1 MKHKLTYA
9 EKKLHSID
17 TYETIKQQ
25 AEELIAS
32 LQKKLLKIK
41 EINAIILFG
50 SFARG
55 DYSVRHSDIDLM
67 IFLDTKDK
75 KQEEKIKKK
84 IIALTLGKAMHIHA
98 LFQYAKIE
106 DEDRSLM
113 LTIAREGKVLFA
125 RKSIVISQNILGL
138 KPFILLR
145 FDTTGLA
152 PVIKNKLQRF
162 LYGYTIKGKKYQ
174 GIVNGENVLSAGQGA
189 IIIPQDMQNKI
200 MLFVE
205 KIGVKAVQKGKFY
218 K

>member
-1 MKHKLTYA
+1 MKHKTYA
-9 EKKLHSID
+9 EKKLHKID
-17 TYETIKQQ
+17 THETIKVQ
-25 AEELIAS
+25 AEELITS
-32 LQKKLLKIK
+32 VKKELSKIK

-50 SFARG
+50 SFARR

-67 IFLDTKDK
+67 IFLDAKDE
-75 KQEEKIKKK
+75 KQEEKIKRK
-84 IIALTLGKAMHIHA
+84 IIALNLGKAMHIHA
-98 LFQYAKIE
+98 LFQYTKIE

-113 LTIAREGKVLFA
+113 LTIAQEGKVLFA

-145 FDTTGLA
+145 FDTAGLA

-174 GIVNGENVLSAGQGA
+174 GIVDGENVVSAGQGA
-189 IIIPQDMQNKI
+189 IIIPQDMQKKT

-205 KIGVKAVQKGKFY
+205 KIGVKVIQKGKFY